1 MKEQKDSLQNRLL
14 EFFGEEDYKPLTV
27 GEIEDVF
34 GFEDADEFKELVKTL
49 VRMEG
54 DGLVVRSRS
63 NRYGLPERMNLLR
76 GKFIGHA
83 KGFGFV
89 TPDIEGM
96 DDVFI
101 PPHEVNGAING
112 DIVLIR
118 VLKESF
124 GDRREGTVTKVV
136 ERGQTSFVGTF
147 QANRG
152 FGFVVL
158 DDKKLP
164 MDIFIAKGDTLGA
177 VDGHKVVVEVA
188 TWPEDLKSATGYIT
202 KILGHKNDP
211 GVDILSILY
220 KHDIPPEFPDEVIA
234 AAQRVPD
241 EITEADIE
249 GRRDLRHETI
259 VTIDGADAKDLDDAV
274 TVTKN
279 GDGTYKLGVHIAD
292 VSYYV
297 TQGSVIDIE
306 AYDRATSVYLTDRV
320 IPMIPHRLSN
330 GICSLNPQVD
340 RLTLSCEMIIDANG
354 NVISHEIFQSVIKT
368 TERMTY
374 KDVYKILV
382 EQDEELIARYEPL
395 VPMFKNMAELS
406 SILRH
411 KREMRGAIDFDFKES
426 KVIVNED
433 GWPVDIELRERTVA
447 EKLIEDFML
456 AANETVAEHF
466 HWMNVPF
473 LYRIHEDPKP
483 EKLQRFFEFVTNFGI
498 LIKGTGN
505 TVHPKALQDVLK
517 AIEGMPEE
525 PVISTML
532 LRSMQQA
539 KYYPE
544 SLGHFGLSTD
554 FYTHFTSPIR
564 RYPDLIVHR
573 LIRTYLIN
581 KDTSR
586 ETIAQWSM
594 AMDEIADHTSE
605 RERRAVDAE
614 RDTDSLKKAQ
624 YMSDKIGEEFEGIV
638 SSITNFG
645 IFVELPNTIEGLV
658 HISNMTD
665 DYYHFDDRQMIMIGE
680 RTNRQFRI
688 GDEVMVRVAN
698 VIIEESSIDFEIV
711 GMVTSYGRT
720 RKAAPTVIHARK
732 NYSDNKGGSS
742 SRRGSRNEDD
752 RGGRGGRRGGRNEE
766 ERSSRDSRRGGRNEE
781 ERNSRGNRRG
791 GGNDEERGKR
801 GERRESD
808 RDPRGSRKDSSSPG
822 PKKRVKQ
829 KQKFYEGI
837 AKKNKKKK
845 SKRK

>member
-1 MKEQKDSLQNRLL
+1 MTNNNDSLQNRLL
-14 EFFGEEDYKPLTV
+14 EFFGEDTYSPLTV
-27 GEIEDVF
+27 GEIEEEF
-34 GFEDADEFKELVKTL
+34 GFEDAEEFKELVKTL

-54 DGLVVRSRS
+54 QGLVVRSRS

-76 GKFIGHA
+76 GKFIGHS

-89 TPDIEGM
+89 TPDVEGM

-112 DIVLIR
+112 DTVLIR

-136 ERGQTSFVGTF
+136 ERGQTKFVGTF

-177 VDGHKVVVEVA
+177 VDGHKVVVEIA

-220 KHDIPPEFPDEVIA
+220 KHDIPPEFPSEVIS
-234 AAQRVPD
+234 AAQQVPD
-241 EITEADIE
+241 EISESDLKD
-249 GRRDLRHETI
+249 RRDLRHETI

-297 TQGSVIDIE
+297 TQGSVLDIE

-340 RLTLSCEMIIDANG
+340 RLTLSCEMIIDSDG
-354 NVISHEIFQSVIKT
+354 NVISHDIFQSVIKT

-374 KDVYKILV
+374 KDVYKILE
-382 EQDEELIARYEPL
+382 EQDEELIERYKPL
-395 VPMFKNMAELS
+395 VPMFKDMAELS
-406 SILRH
+406 AILRN
-411 KREMRGAIDFDFKES
+411 KRTLRGAIDFDFKES
-426 KVIVNED
+426 KVIVNEE

-456 AANETVAEHF
+456 VANETVAEHF

-473 LYRIHEDPKP
+473 IYRIHEDPKP

-505 TVHPKALQDVLK
+505 TIHPKALQEVLK

-544 SLGHFGLSTD
+544 SIGHFGLSTD

-581 KDTSR
+581 KDTSK
-586 ETIAQWSM
+586 ETLAQWSM

-614 RDTDSLKKAQ
+614 RDTDALKKAQ
-624 YMSDKIGEEFEGIV
+624 FMSDKIGEEFEGIV
-638 SSITNFG
+638 SSVTNFG
-645 IFVELPNTIEGLV
+645 MFVELPNTIEGLV

-665 DYYHFDDRQMIMIGE
+665 DYYRFDDRQMMMIGE

-688 GDEVMVRVAN
+688 GDEVKVRVAN
-698 VIIEESSIDFEIV
+698 VILEESSIDFEIV

-720 RKAAPTVIHARK
+720 RKATPKVIHTRK
-732 NYSDNKGGSS
+732 NYSDSKSGRGR
-742 SRRGSRNEDD
+742 SRRADD
-752 RGGRGGRRGGRNEE
+752 RP
-766 ERSSRDSRRGGRNEE
+766 DAP
-781 ERNSRGNRRG
+781 
-791 GGNDEERGKR
+791 KR

-808 RDPRGSRKDSSSPG
+808 RDPRGRRKDGASPG
-822 PKKRVKQ
+822 PKKNVKQ
-829 KQKFYEGI
+829 KQKFFEGI
-837 AKKNKKKK
+837 AKKGKKKK

>member
-1 MKEQKDSLQNRLL
+1 MKDQKDTLQSRLL
-14 EFFGEEDYKPLTV
+14 DFFSKDDYKPLTV
-27 GEIEDVF
+27 GEIEDEF
-34 GFEDADEFKELVKTL
+34 GFEDAEEFKELVKTL

-54 DGLVVRSRS
+54 QGLVVRSRS

-89 TPDIEGM
+89 TPDVEGM

-101 PPHEVNGAING
+101 PPHEINGAING

-241 EITEADIE
+241 EITEADLV
-249 GRRDLRHETI
+249 GRRDLRHEMI

-279 GDGTYKLGVHIAD
+279 VDGTYKLGVHIAD

-354 NVISHEIFQSVIKT
+354 NVVAHEIFQSVIKT

-374 KDVYKILV
+374 KDVYKILE
-382 EQDEELIARYEPL
+382 EQDEALIERYEPL

-406 SILRH
+406 GILRR

-426 KVIVNED
+426 KVIVNEE

-483 EKLQRFFEFVTNFGI
+483 EKLQRFFEFITNFGI

-564 RYPDLIVHR
+564 RYPDLVVHR

-581 KDTSR
+581 KDISR

-614 RDTDSLKKAQ
+614 RDTDALKKAQ

-665 DYYHFDDRQMIMIGE
+665 DYYRFDDRQMIMIGE

-688 GDEVMVRVAN
+688 GDEVTVRVAN

-732 NYSDNKGGSS
+732 NYSDNKGGR
-742 SRRGSRNEDD
+742 SRRSTRSDEEK
-752 RGGRGGRRGGRNEE
+752 GGRG
-766 ERSSRDSRRGGRNEE
+766 
-781 ERNSRGNRRG
+781 GNRRG
-791 GGNDEERGKR
+791 GRQEDDRGTRSSSKQ

-808 RDPRGSRKDSSSPG
+808 RDPRGRRKDDSSPG

-837 AKKNKKKK
+837 AKKGKKKK
-845 SKRK
+845 TKRK

>member
-1 MKEQKDSLQNRLL
+1 MTNKKDTLQSRLL
-14 EFFGEEDYKPLTV
+14 DFFGEEEYKPLTV
-27 GEIEDVF
+27 GEIEDEF
-34 GFEDADEFKELVKTL
+34 GFEDAEEFKELVKTL

-54 DGLVVRSRS
+54 QGLVVRSRS

-89 TPDIEGM
+89 TPDVEGM

-112 DIVLIR
+112 DTVLIR

-177 VDGHKVVVEVA
+177 VDGHKVVVEIA

-220 KHDIPPEFPDEVIA
+220 KHDIPPEFPEEVVA

-241 EITEADIE
+241 EISPADLE

-279 GDGTYKLGVHIAD
+279 VDGTYKLGVHIAD

-340 RLTLSCEMIIDANG
+340 RLTLSCEMIIDGNG
-354 NVISHEIFQSVIKT
+354 NVIAHEIFQSVIKT

-374 KDVYKILV
+374 RDVYKILE
-382 EQDEELIARYEPL
+382 EQDEELMARYEPL
-395 VPMFKNMAELS
+395 VPMFNHMAELS
-406 SILRH
+406 TILRN
-411 KREMRGAIDFDFKES
+411 KRELRGAIDFDFKES
-426 KVIVNED
+426 KVIVDED
-433 GWPVDIELRERTVA
+433 GWPVDIEIRERTVA

-505 TVHPKALQDVLK
+505 TVHPKALQDVLT

-544 SLGHFGLSTD
+544 SIGHFGLSTD

-564 RYPDLIVHR
+564 RYPDLVVHR

-581 KDTSR
+581 KDTSKD
-586 ETIAQWSM
+586 TLAQWAM

-614 RDTDSLKKAQ
+614 RDTDALKKAQ

-638 SSITNFG
+638 SSVTNFG
-645 IFVELPNTIEGLV
+645 IFIELPNTIEGLV

-665 DYYHFDDRQMIMIGE
+665 DYYRFDDRQMMMIGE

-688 GDEVMVRVAN
+688 GDEVKVRVAN

-720 RKAAPTVIHARK
+720 RKTTPTVIHARK
-732 NYSDNKGGSS
+732 NYNDNKDGRS
-742 SRRGSRNEDD
+742 SRSSRSG
-752 RGGRGGRRGGRNEE
+752 GGRGRRDEE
-766 ERSSRDSRRGGRNEE
+766 KQ
-781 ERNSRGNRRG
+781 SRG
-791 GGNDEERGKR
+791 DSPKR
-801 GERRESD
+801 GERGGSD
-808 RDPRGSRKDSSSPG
+808 RDPRGRRKDSSSPG
-822 PKKRVKQ
+822 PKKGVKQ

-837 AKKNKKKK
+837 AKKGKKKK
-845 SKRK
+845 TKRK

>member
-1 MKEQKDSLQNRLL
+1 MKDQNNSLQSRLL
-14 EFFGEEDYKPLTV
+14 DFFGGEEYKPLTV

-49 VRMEG
+49 VRMEAQ
-54 DGLVVRSRS
+54 GLVVRSRS
-63 NRYGLPERMNLLR
+63 NRYGSPERMNLLR

-89 TPDIEGM
+89 APDIEGM

-124 GDRREGTVTKVV
+124 GDRREGTITKVV

-220 KHDIPPEFPDEVIA
+220 KHDIPPEFPEEVVA
-234 AAQRVPD
+234 AAQSVPD
-241 EITEADIE
+241 EITAADLE

-279 GDGTYKLGVHIAD
+279 VDGTYKLGVHIAD

-340 RLTLSCEMIIDANG
+340 RLVLSCEMIIDANG

-374 KDVYKILV
+374 KDVYKILE
-382 EQDEELIARYEPL
+382 EQDEALMVRYEPL
-395 VPMFKNMAELS
+395 VPMFKHMAELS
-406 SILRH
+406 NILRK

-426 KVIVNED
+426 KVIVDED

-573 LIRTYLIN
+573 LIRTYLLN

-586 ETIAQWSM
+586 ETVAQWSM

-614 RDTDSLKKAQ
+614 RDTDALKKAQ

-665 DYYHFDDRQMIMIGE
+665 DYYRFDDRQMIMIGE

-688 GDEVMVRVAN
+688 GDEVTVRVAN

-732 NYSDNKGGSS
+732 NYNENKGDRS
-742 SRRGSRNEDD
+742 SRGNRRGARNEEE
-752 RGGRGGRRGGRNEE
+752 RGGRSSRSGRNEE
-766 ERSSRDSRRGGRNEE
+766 ERGGRGSRSGRNEE
-781 ERNSRGNRRG
+781 ERGSRRG
-791 GGNDEERGKR
+791 RDEEGRGGQ
-801 GERRESD
+801 GERREND
-808 RDPRGSRKDSSSPG
+808 RDPRGRRKDGSSPG
-822 PKKRVKQ
+822 PKKGVKQ
-829 KQKFYEGI
+829 KQKFYEGV

-845 SKRK
+845 TKRK

>member
-1 MKEQKDSLQNRLL
+1 MTEHKDSLQSRLVD
-14 EFFGEEDYKPLTV
+14 FFGEEEYKPLTV
-27 GEIEDVF
+27 GEIEDEF
-34 GFEDADEFKELVKTL
+34 GFEDAEEFKELVKTL

-54 DGLVVRSRS
+54 QGLVVRSRS
-63 NRYGLPERMNLLR
+63 NRYGLPERMNLMR

-89 TPDIEGM
+89 APDIEGM

-112 DIVLIR
+112 DTVLIR

-124 GDRREGTVTKVV
+124 GDRREGTITKVV
-136 ERGQTSFVGTF
+136 ERGQTKFVGTF

-177 VDGHKVVVEVA
+177 VDGHKVVVEIA

-220 KHDIPPEFPDEVIA
+220 KHDIPPEFPDEVVT

-241 EITEADIE
+241 EISQADLM

-279 GDGTYKLGVHIAD
+279 VDGTYKLGVHIAD

-297 TQGSVIDIE
+297 TQGSVLDIE

-374 KDVYKILV
+374 TDVYKILE
-382 EQDEELIARYEPL
+382 EQDEALIARYEPL

-406 SILRH
+406 KILRH

-426 KVIVNED
+426 KVIVDED

-505 TVHPKALQDVLK
+505 TVHPKALQDVLT

-544 SLGHFGLSTD
+544 SIGHFGLSTD

-564 RYPDLIVHR
+564 RYPDLVVHR

-586 ETIAQWSM
+586 ETVAQWGM

-614 RDTDSLKKAQ
+614 RDTDALKKAQ

-645 IFVELPNTIEGLV
+645 MFIELPNTIEGLV

-665 DYYHFDDRQMIMIGE
+665 DYYRFDDRQMIMIGE

-688 GDEVMVRVAN
+688 GDEVTVRVAN

-720 RKAAPTVIHARK
+720 RKTTPTVIHARK
-732 NYSDNKGGSS
+732 NYNDNKDG
-742 SRRGSRNEDD
+742 
-752 RGGRGGRRGGRNEE
+752 
-766 ERSSRDSRRGGRNEE
+766 RSSRKGRRDDDTKSVRGDS
-781 ERNSRGNRRG
+781 S
-791 GGNDEERGKR
+791 KR
-801 GERRESD
+801 SDSSKPGERRESD
-808 RDPRGSRKDSSSPG
+808 RDPRGRRKDGSSPG
-822 PKKRVKQ
+822 PKKGVKQ
-829 KQKFYEGI
+829 KQKFYEGV
-837 AKKNKKKK
+837 AKKGKKKK
-845 SKRK
+845 SKR

>member
-1 MKEQKDSLQNRLL
+1 MTNKKDTLQSRLL
-14 EFFGEEDYKPLTV
+14 DFFGEEEYKPLTV
-27 GEIEDVF
+27 GEIEDEF
-34 GFEDADEFKELVKTL
+34 GFEDAEEFKELVKTL

-54 DGLVVRSRS
+54 QGLVVRSRS

-89 TPDIEGM
+89 TPDVEGM

-112 DIVLIR
+112 DTVLIR

-177 VDGHKVVVEVA
+177 VDGHKVVVEIA

-220 KHDIPPEFPDEVIA
+220 KHDIPPEFPEEVVA

-241 EITEADIE
+241 EISPADLE

-279 GDGTYKLGVHIAD
+279 VDGTYKLGVHIAD

-340 RLTLSCEMIIDANG
+340 RLTLSCEMIIDG
-354 NVISHEIFQSVIKT
+354 SGTVIAHEIFQSVIKT

-374 KDVYKILV
+374 KDVYKILE
-382 EQDEELIARYEPL
+382 EQDEELMARYEPL
-395 VPMFKNMAELS
+395 VPMFNHMAELS
-406 SILRH
+406 KILRN
-411 KREMRGAIDFDFKES
+411 KRELRGAIDFDFKES
-426 KVIVNED
+426 KVIVDED
-433 GWPVDIELRERTVA
+433 GWPVDIEIRERTVA

-505 TVHPKALQDVLK
+505 TVHPKALQDVLS

-544 SLGHFGLSTD
+544 SIGHFGLSTD

-564 RYPDLIVHR
+564 RYPDLVVHR

-581 KDTSR
+581 KDTSKD
-586 ETIAQWSM
+586 TLAQWAM

-614 RDTDSLKKAQ
+614 RDTDALKKAQ

-638 SSITNFG
+638 SSVTNFG
-645 IFVELPNTIEGLV
+645 IFIELPNTIEGLV

-665 DYYHFDDRQMIMIGE
+665 DYYRFDDRQMMMIGE

-688 GDEVMVRVAN
+688 GDEVKVRVAN

-720 RKAAPTVIHARK
+720 RKATPTVIHARK
-732 NYSDNKGGSS
+732 NYNDNKDGRS
-742 SRRGSRNEDD
+742 SRSSRSG
-752 RGGRGGRRGGRNEE
+752 GGRGRRDEE
-766 ERSSRDSRRGGRNEE
+766 KQ
-781 ERNSRGNRRG
+781 SRG
-791 GGNDEERGKR
+791 DSQKR
-801 GERRESD
+801 GERGGSD
-808 RDPRGSRKDSSSPG
+808 RDPRGRRKDSSSPG
-822 PKKRVKQ
+822 PKKGVKQ

-837 AKKNKKKK
+837 AKKGKKKK
-845 SKRK
+845 TKRK

>member
-1 MKEQKDSLQNRLL
+1 MKDQKDTLQSRLL
-14 EFFGEEDYKPLTV
+14 DFFSKDDYKPLTV
-27 GEIEDVF
+27 GEIEDEF
-34 GFEDADEFKELVKTL
+34 GFEDAEEFKELVKTL

-54 DGLVVRSRS
+54 QGLVVRSRS

-89 TPDIEGM
+89 TPDVEGM

-101 PPHEVNGAING
+101 PPHEINGAING

-241 EITEADIE
+241 EITEADLV

-279 GDGTYKLGVHIAD
+279 VDGTYKLGVHIAD

-354 NVISHEIFQSVIKT
+354 NVVAHEIFQSVIKT

-374 KDVYKILV
+374 KDVYKILE
-382 EQDEELIARYEPL
+382 EQDEALIERYEPL

-406 SILRH
+406 GILRR

-426 KVIVNED
+426 KVIVNEE

-564 RYPDLIVHR
+564 RYPDLVVHR

-614 RDTDSLKKAQ
+614 RDTDALKKAQ

-665 DYYHFDDRQMIMIGE
+665 DYYRFDDRQMIMIGE

-688 GDEVMVRVAN
+688 GDEVTVRVAN

-732 NYSDNKGGSS
+732 NYSDNKGGR
-742 SRRGSRNEDD
+742 SRRSTRNDEEKGGRGGNRRSGRQEDD
-752 RGGRGGRRGGRNEE
+752 RGT
-766 ERSSRDSRRGGRNEE
+766 RSSS
-781 ERNSRGNRRG
+781 
-791 GGNDEERGKR
+791 KQ

-808 RDPRGSRKDSSSPG
+808 RDPRGRRKDDSSPG

-837 AKKNKKKK
+837 AKKGKKKK
-845 SKRK
+845 TKRK

>member
-1 MKEQKDSLQNRLL
+1 MKDQNNSLQSRLL
-14 EFFGEEDYKPLTV
+14 DFFGEEEYKPLTV

-49 VRMEG
+49 VRMEAQ
-54 DGLVVRSRS
+54 GLVVRSRS
-63 NRYGLPERMNLLR
+63 NRYGSPERMNLLR

-89 TPDIEGM
+89 APDIEGM

-220 KHDIPPEFPDEVIA
+220 KHDIPPEFPEEVVA
-234 AAQRVPD
+234 AAQSVPD
-241 EITEADIE
+241 EITAADLE

-279 GDGTYKLGVHIAD
+279 VDGTYKLGVHIAD

-340 RLTLSCEMIIDANG
+340 RLVLSCEMIIDANG
-354 NVISHEIFQSVIKT
+354 NVVSHEIFQSVIKT

-374 KDVYKILV
+374 KDVYKILE
-382 EQDEELIARYEPL
+382 EQDEALMARYEPL
-395 VPMFKNMAELS
+395 VPMFKHMAELS
-406 SILRH
+406 NILRN
-411 KREMRGAIDFDFKES
+411 KRQMRGAIDFDFKES
-426 KVIVNED
+426 KVIVDED

-573 LIRTYLIN
+573 LIRTYLLN

-586 ETIAQWSM
+586 ETVAQWSM

-614 RDTDSLKKAQ
+614 RDTDALKKAQ

-665 DYYHFDDRQMIMIGE
+665 DYYRFDDRQMIMIGE

-688 GDEVMVRVAN
+688 GDEVTVRVAN

-732 NYSDNKGGSS
+732 NYNENKGDRS
-742 SRRGSRNEDD
+742 SRGNRRGARNEEE
-752 RGGRGGRRGGRNEE
+752 RGGRGSRSGRNEE
-766 ERSSRDSRRGGRNEE
+766 ERGGRGSRSGRNEE
-781 ERNSRGNRRG
+781 GRG
-791 GGNDEERGKR
+791 GQ
-801 GERRESD
+801 GERREND
-808 RDPRGSRKDSSSPG
+808 RDPRGRRKDGSSPG
-822 PKKRVKQ
+822 PKKGVKQ
-829 KQKFYEGI
+829 KQKFYEGV

-845 SKRK
+845 TKRK

>member
-1 MKEQKDSLQNRLL
+1 MTNNKDSLESRLL
-14 EFFGEEDYKPLTV
+14 DFFGEEEYSPLTV
-27 GEIEDVF
+27 GEIEDEF

-49 VRMEG
+49 VRLEG
-54 DGLVVRSRS
+54 RGLVVRSRS

-89 TPDIEGM
+89 APDVEGM

-112 DIVLIR
+112 DTVLIR

-136 ERGQTSFVGTF
+136 ERGQTKFVGTF

-177 VDGHKVVVEVA
+177 VDGHKVVVEIS

-220 KHDIPPEFPDEVIA
+220 KHDIPPEFPDEVIS
-234 AAQRVPD
+234 AAQQVPD
-241 EITEADIE
+241 EISEADLQD
-249 GRRDLRHETI
+249 RRDLRHETI

-297 TQGSVIDIE
+297 TQGSVLDIE

-354 NVISHEIFQSVIKT
+354 NVVSHEIFQSVIKT

-374 KDVYKILV
+374 TDVYKILE
-382 EQDEELIARYEPL
+382 EQDEELIARYKPL
-395 VPMFKNMAELS
+395 VPMFKDMADLS
-406 SILRH
+406 AILRR
-411 KREMRGAIDFDFKES
+411 KRTLRGAIDFDFKES
-426 KVIVNED
+426 KVLVDED
-433 GWPVDIELRERTVA
+433 GWPVDIEIRERTVA

-456 AANETVAEHF
+456 VANETVAEHF

-473 LYRIHEDPKP
+473 IYRIHEDPKP

-505 TVHPKALQDVLK
+505 TIHPKALQDVLK

-544 SLGHFGLSTD
+544 SIGHFGLSTD

-573 LIRTYLIN
+573 LIRTYLVN
-581 KDTSR
+581 KDTSK

-614 RDTDSLKKAQ
+614 RDTDALKKAQ

-638 SSITNFG
+638 SSVTNFG
-645 IFVELPNTIEGLV
+645 IFIELPNTIEGLV

-665 DYYHFDDRQMIMIGE
+665 DYYRFDDRQMIMIGE

-688 GDEVMVRVAN
+688 GDEVKVRVAN

-720 RKAAPTVIHARK
+720 RKAAPTVIHTRK
-732 NYSDNKGGSS
+732 NYSDSKGG
-742 SRRGSRNEDD
+742 RGSRTEKS
-752 RGGRGGRRGGRNEE
+752 GVGR
-766 ERSSRDSRRGGRNEE
+766 SRRTDDKKGPSE
-781 ERNSRGNRRG
+781 SP
-791 GGNDEERGKR
+791 KS
-801 GERRESD
+801 GERRESA
-808 RDPRGSRKDSSSPG
+808 RDPRGRRTDGSSPG
-822 PKKRVKQ
+822 PKKDVKQ
-829 KQKFYEGI
+829 KQKFYESV
-837 AKKNKKKK
+837 AKKGKKKK
-845 SKRK
+845 TKRK

>member
-1 MKEQKDSLQNRLL
+1 MKNQKDTLQSRLL
-14 EFFGEEDYKPLTV
+14 DFFSTDDYKPLTV
-27 GEIEDVF
+27 GEIEDEF
-34 GFEDADEFKELVKTL
+34 GFEDAEEFKELVKTL
-49 VRMEG
+49 VHMEG
-54 DGLVVRSRS
+54 QGLVVRSRS

-83 KGFGFV
+83 KGYGFV
-89 TPDIEGM
+89 TPDVEGM

-101 PPHEVNGAING
+101 PPHEINGAING

-241 EITEADIE
+241 EITEADLV

-279 GDGTYKLGVHIAD
+279 VDGTYKLGVHIAD

-354 NVISHEIFQSVIKT
+354 NVVAHEIFQSVIKT

-374 KDVYKILV
+374 KDVYKILE
-382 EQDEELIARYEPL
+382 EQDEALIERYEPL
-395 VPMFKNMAELS
+395 VPMFKNMSELS
-406 SILRH
+406 GILRR

-426 KVIVNED
+426 KVIVNEE

-564 RYPDLIVHR
+564 RYPDLVVHR

-614 RDTDSLKKAQ
+614 RDTDALKKAQ

-665 DYYHFDDRQMIMIGE
+665 DYYRFDDRQMIMIGE

-688 GDEVMVRVAN
+688 GDEVTVRVAN

-732 NYSDNKGGSS
+732 NYSDNKGGR
-742 SRRGSRNEDD
+742 SRRSTRSDEEK
-752 RGGRGGRRGGRNEE
+752 GGRG
-766 ERSSRDSRRGGRNEE
+766 
-781 ERNSRGNRRG
+781 GNRRG
-791 GGNDEERGKR
+791 GRQEDDRGTRSSSKQ

-808 RDPRGSRKDSSSPG
+808 RDPRGRRKDDSSPG

-837 AKKNKKKK
+837 AKKGKKKK
-845 SKRK
+845 TKRK

>member
-1 MKEQKDSLQNRLL
+1 MKDQKDTLQSRLL
-14 EFFGEEDYKPLTV
+14 DFFSKDDYKPLTV
-27 GEIEDVF
+27 GEIEDEF
-34 GFEDADEFKELVKTL
+34 GFEDAEEFKELVKTL

-54 DGLVVRSRS
+54 QGLVVRSRS

-89 TPDIEGM
+89 TPDVEGM

-101 PPHEVNGAING
+101 PPHEINGAING

-241 EITEADIE
+241 EITEADLV

-279 GDGTYKLGVHIAD
+279 VDGTYKLGVHIAD

-354 NVISHEIFQSVIKT
+354 NVVAHEIFQSVIKT

-374 KDVYKILV
+374 KDVYKILE
-382 EQDEELIARYEPL
+382 EQDEALIERYEPL

-406 SILRH
+406 GILRR

-426 KVIVNED
+426 KVIVNEE
-433 GWPVDIELRERTVA
+433 GWPIDIELRERTVA

-564 RYPDLIVHR
+564 RYPDLVVHR

-614 RDTDSLKKAQ
+614 RDTDALKKAQ

-665 DYYHFDDRQMIMIGE
+665 DYYRFDDRQMIMIGE

-688 GDEVMVRVAN
+688 GDEVTVRVAN

-732 NYSDNKGGSS
+732 NYSDNKGGR
-742 SRRGSRNEDD
+742 SRRSTRSDEEK
-752 RGGRGGRRGGRNEE
+752 GGRG
-766 ERSSRDSRRGGRNEE
+766 
-781 ERNSRGNRRG
+781 GNRRG
-791 GGNDEERGKR
+791 GRQEDDRGTRSSSKQ

-808 RDPRGSRKDSSSPG
+808 RDPRGRRKDDSSPG

-837 AKKNKKKK
+837 AKKGKKKK
-845 SKRK
+845 TKRK

>member
-1 MKEQKDSLQNRLL
+1 MKEGICMKDQKDTLQSRLL
-14 EFFGEEDYKPLTV
+14 DFFNKDDYKPLTV
-27 GEIEDVF
+27 GEIEDEF
-34 GFEDADEFKELVKTL
+34 GFEDAEEFKELVKTL

-54 DGLVVRSRS
+54 QGLVVRSRS

-89 TPDIEGM
+89 TPDVEGM

-101 PPHEVNGAING
+101 PPHEINGAING

-202 KILGHKNDP
+202 KILGHKNNP

-241 EITEADIE
+241 EITEADLV

-279 GDGTYKLGVHIAD
+279 VDGTYKLGVHIAD

-354 NVISHEIFQSVIKT
+354 NVVAHEIFQSVIKT

-374 KDVYKILV
+374 KDVYKILE
-382 EQDEELIARYEPL
+382 EQDEALIERYEPL

-406 SILRH
+406 GILRR

-426 KVIVNED
+426 KVIVNEE

-564 RYPDLIVHR
+564 RYPDLVVHR

-614 RDTDSLKKAQ
+614 RDTDALKKAQ

-665 DYYHFDDRQMIMIGE
+665 DYYRFDDRQMIMIGE

-688 GDEVMVRVAN
+688 GDEVTVRVAN

-732 NYSDNKGGSS
+732 NYSDNKGGR
-742 SRRGSRNEDD
+742 SRRSTRNDEEK
-752 RGGRGGRRGGRNEE
+752 GGRG
-766 ERSSRDSRRGGRNEE
+766 
-781 ERNSRGNRRG
+781 GNRRG
-791 GGNDEERGKR
+791 GRQEDDRGTRSSSKQ

-808 RDPRGSRKDSSSPG
+808 RDPRGRRKDDSSPG

-837 AKKNKKKK
+837 AKKGKKKK
-845 SKRK
+845 TKRK

>member
-1 MKEQKDSLQNRLL
+1 MTNNKDSLQSRLL
-14 EFFGEEDYKPLTV
+14 DFFGEEEYSPLTV
-27 GEIEDVF
+27 GEIEDEF

-54 DGLVVRSRS
+54 QGLVVRSRS

-89 TPDIEGM
+89 APDVEGM

-112 DIVLIR
+112 DTVLIR

-136 ERGQTSFVGTF
+136 ERGQTKFVGTF

-177 VDGHKVVVEVA
+177 VDGHKVVVEIA

-220 KHDIPPEFPDEVIA
+220 KHDIPPEFPDEVVF
-234 AAQRVPD
+234 AAQQVPD
-241 EITEADIE
+241 EISEADLKD
-249 GRRDLRHETI
+249 RRDLRHETI

-279 GDGTYKLGVHIAD
+279 VDGTYKLGVHIAD

-297 TQGSVIDIE
+297 TQGSVLDIE

-340 RLTLSCEMIIDANG
+340 RLTLSCEMIIDEDG

-374 KDVYKILV
+374 RDVYKILE
-382 EQDEELIARYEPL
+382 EQDEELIERYKPL
-395 VPMFKNMAELS
+395 VPMFKDMAELS
-406 SILRH
+406 NILRH
-411 KREMRGAIDFDFKES
+411 KRTMRGAIDFDFKES
-426 KVIVNED
+426 KVLVDED
-433 GWPVDIELRERTVA
+433 GWPVDIEIRERTVA

-456 AANETVAEHF
+456 VANETVAEHF

-473 LYRIHEDPKP
+473 IYRIHEDPKP

-505 TVHPKALQDVLK
+505 TIHPKALQDVLK

-544 SLGHFGLSTD
+544 SIGHFGLSTD

-573 LIRTYLIN
+573 LIRTYLVN
-581 KDTSR
+581 KDTSQ

-614 RDTDSLKKAQ
+614 RDTDALKKAQ

-638 SSITNFG
+638 SSVTNFG
-645 IFVELPNTIEGLV
+645 IFIELPNTIEGLV

-665 DYYHFDDRQMIMIGE
+665 DYYRFDDRQMIMIGE

-688 GDEVMVRVAN
+688 GDEVKVRVAN

-711 GMVTSYGRT
+711 GMVTSYGRA
-720 RKAAPTVIHARK
+720 RKAAPTVIHTRK
-732 NYSDNKGGSS
+732 NYSDSKGG
-742 SRRGSRNEDD
+742 RGSRTERARD
-752 RGGRGGRRGGRNEE
+752 GRGRRTDDGKGR
-766 ERSSRDSRRGGRNEE
+766 SDKPKS
-781 ERNSRGNRRG
+781 
-791 GGNDEERGKR
+791 

-808 RDPRGSRKDSSSPG
+808 RDPRGRRTDGSSPG
-822 PKKRVKQ
+822 PKKAVKQ
-829 KQKFYEGI
+829 KQKFYEGV
-837 AKKNKKKK
+837 AKKGKKKK

>member
-1 MKEQKDSLQNRLL
+1 MTNKKDTLQSRLL
-14 EFFGEEDYKPLTV
+14 DFFGEEEYKPLTV
-27 GEIEDVF
+27 GEIEDEF
-34 GFEDADEFKELVKTL
+34 GFEDAEEFKELVKTL

-54 DGLVVRSRS
+54 QGLVVRSRS

-89 TPDIEGM
+89 APDVEGM

-112 DIVLIR
+112 DTVLIR

-124 GDRREGTVTKVV
+124 GDRREGTITKVV

-177 VDGHKVVVEVA
+177 VDGHKVVVEIA

-220 KHDIPPEFPDEVIA
+220 KHDIPPEFPEEVVA

-241 EITEADIE
+241 EISPADLE

-279 GDGTYKLGVHIAD
+279 VDGTYKLGVHIAD

-340 RLTLSCEMIIDANG
+340 RLTLSCEMIIDGSG

-374 KDVYKILV
+374 KDVYKILE
-382 EQDEELIARYEPL
+382 EQDEELMARYEPL
-395 VPMFKNMAELS
+395 VPMFNHMAELS
-406 SILRH
+406 KILRN
-411 KREMRGAIDFDFKES
+411 KRELRGAIDFDFKES
-426 KVIVNED
+426 KVIVDED
-433 GWPVDIELRERTVA
+433 GWPVDIEIRERTVA

-505 TVHPKALQDVLK
+505 TVHPKALQDVLS

-544 SLGHFGLSTD
+544 SIGHFGLSTD

-564 RYPDLIVHR
+564 RYPDLVVHR

-581 KDTSR
+581 KDTSK
-586 ETIAQWSM
+586 ETVAQWSM

-614 RDTDSLKKAQ
+614 RDTDALKKAQ

-638 SSITNFG
+638 SSVTNFG
-645 IFVELPNTIEGLV
+645 IFIELPNTIEGLV

-665 DYYHFDDRQMIMIGE
+665 DYYRFDDRQMIMIGE

-688 GDEVMVRVAN
+688 GDEVKVRVAN

-720 RKAAPTVIHARK
+720 RKTTPTVIHARK
-732 NYSDNKGGSS
+732 NYNDNKDGRS
-742 SRRGSRNEDD
+742 SRSSRSG
-752 RGGRGGRRGGRNEE
+752 GGRGRRDEE
-766 ERSSRDSRRGGRNEE
+766 KQ
-781 ERNSRGNRRG
+781 SRG
-791 GGNDEERGKR
+791 DSSQR
-801 GERRESD
+801 GERGGSD
-808 RDPRGSRKDSSSPG
+808 RDPRGRRKDSSSPG
-822 PKKRVKQ
+822 PKKGVKQ

-837 AKKNKKKK
+837 AKKGKKKK
-845 SKRK
+845 TKRK